1 MSKRIDGLKP
11 TGIQK
16 KPKGKS
22 KQMQSYT
29 HKPLRVSAGQ
39 LNELGGI
46 IDSEGLF
53 RLMPVNDTNKYLL
66 QANYYIANNNQ
77 FKARQILKGLGMT
90 SKRIKNYIVEEV
102 SLQNRKPESSGFNDY
117 FNQPMPEEYI
127 VRTN

>member
-1 MSKRIDGLKP
+1 MGKRIDGLKP
-11 TGIQK
+11 TGTQK

-29 HKPLRVSAGQ
+29 NETLRVSAGQ
-39 LNELGGI
+39 LNELGGTV
-46 IDSEGLF
+46 DSQGLF
-53 RLMPVNDTNKYLL
+53 RLMPVNDDNKYLL
-66 QANYYIANNNQ
+66 QANYYIANKNQ

-90 SKRIKNYIVEEV
+90 SKQIKHYIDGEV